1 MIMDLFGKNN
11 ARGCRALLALITESR
26 FEDMHHR
33 LIEIGILIDDDR
45 VFAAHL
51 TDHPLHVLLFR
62 LVVISGPQDF

>member
-1 MIMDLFGKNN
+1 
-11 ARGCRALLALITESR
+11 
-26 FEDMHHR
+26 MHHR

-62 LVVISGPQDF
+62 WVVISGAQDF